1 MTVSIFIRHKVDD
14 FATWKEKYDEGAQMR
29 KENNVLADNVY
40 RDPDD
45 PNMFI
50 VQLQF
55 ADVSA
60 AKAQAARLNS
70 DEFRSAIKSMGVHL
84 ETLGVWI
91 GEDV

>member
-45 PNMFI
+45 PNMAI
-50 VQLQF
+50 VYLQF
-55 ADVSA
+55 TDVSG
-60 AKAQAARLNS
+60 AKAQAARLDS
-70 DEFRSAIKSMGVHL
+70 DEFRSLAKTIGLHL
-84 ETLGVWI
+84 ETREIWI